1 MITDPRQL
9 LSWVR
14 RAGPEAL
21 ELACAEHPDPSRG
34 DTAADVVR
42 VPGCLADLEAHVPL
56 ELLVLGAGSVVL
68 RLDGCSRPEEARR
81 RHGPVAALTTA
92 LGGSRVVVLAGER
105 TGSRRRP
112 VLDAHHMP
120 VARRALLPILAPDR
134 PPLPPGHATAQERLS
149 AAATALIAGSATVLD
164 DLDGVGLA
172 LTAAG
177 CTASG
182 VCVRSCPEGAL
193 SLWTEGDATDLRFDP
208 GRCSGCG
215 LCIERCDRGALS
227 ASGHVPWSAVV
238 HSVPVVLAR
247 TTTTRCGR
255 CRAEFHPEVVGET
268 LCPVCAFRS
277 AHPFGSVLPSG
288 RASRPGPA

>member
-14 RAGPEAL
+14 RVGPEAL
-21 ELACAEHPDPSRG
+21 ELACAEHPDPARG
-34 DTAADVVR
+34 DAAADVVR
-42 VPGCLADLEAHVPL
+42 VPGCLADLGAHVPL

-68 RLDGCSRPEEARR
+68 RLDGCSRPAEARR
-81 RHGPVAALTTA
+81 RHGPAAALTTA
-92 LGGSRVVVLAGER
+92 LGGSRVVLAGER

-120 VARRALLPILAPDR
+120 VARRALLPIPAPEG

-149 AAATALIAGSATVLD
+149 AAATALIAGSAPVLD
-164 DLDGVGLA
+164 DLDGPGLA
-172 LTAAG
+172 LTADG

-193 SLWTEGDATDLRFDP
+193 SLWTGGDTTELRFDP

-227 ASGHVPWSAVV
+227 TSGHVPWSAVV
-238 HSVPVVLAR
+238 RSVPVVLAR
-247 TTTTRCGR
+247 TTTKRCRR
-255 CRAEFHPEVVGET
+255 CRAEFHPVAVGET

-277 AHPFGSVLPSG
+277 AHPFGSVVPSG
-288 RASRPGPA
+288 RASRPRPA